1 MTKEIRDAGR
11 IEVAHHWTLKWEDY
25 HGLVDYLYRSSVI
38 LNVLVKDR
46 TRDEDLKMLLVLK
59 MEGRVM
65 SQGMKVALKVGKG
78 KKIDVPLQ
86 PLAGTR

>member
-1 MTKEIRDAGR
+1 M
-11 IEVAHHWTLKWEDY
+11 
-25 HGLVDYLYRSSVI
+25 
-38 LNVLVKDR
+38 KDR

-86 PLAGTR
+86 PLAGTG

>member
-59 MEGRVM
+59 MEE
-65 SQGMKVALKVGKG
+65 
-78 KKIDVPLQ
+78 
-86 PLAGTR
+86 GTRSWKGQENAFPLESPDGNTALPTP